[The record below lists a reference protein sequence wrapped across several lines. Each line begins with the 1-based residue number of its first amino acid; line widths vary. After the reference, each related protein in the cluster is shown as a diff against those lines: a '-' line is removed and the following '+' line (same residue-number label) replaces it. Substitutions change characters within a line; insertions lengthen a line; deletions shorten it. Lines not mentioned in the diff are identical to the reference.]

1 MNRPSLLRRI
11 AAALV
16 LVSAMGPLRAP
27 AATGAPPVTTDV
39 SRATLDNGLRVII
52 VRDPLAPVATEVV
65 NYLVGGQDTPPGFPG
80 MAHAEEHM
88 TAGRSTKDLSE
99 DQIATM
105 TALLGGDDDAD
116 TQESITQY
124 YTSTPAAYLDIA
136 LRIEASRMR
145 GVLNA
150 QSEWSQERGAIEQE
164 VSRDFSD
171 AFYRYYDKAVAAMFA
186 GTSYAHTPLGTR
198 PSFDRTT
205 AAMLANFNKTWYA
218 PNNAVLVI
226 AGDVDPAATLAQVRS
241 IFGSI
246 PRRAVPAHQP
256 VELAALKGRTITDE
270 SDFPVP
276 LALLGY
282 RMPGYNS
289 PDYAAAEI
297 ALDVLGSQRADLYAL
312 QAEGKVLGTGVD
324 YEPYPDA
331 GLAYVYVA
339 TPPGGDTPAALSLVS
354 DAIANY
360 QKNGVPLDLVEAA
373 KRREVAQALYSRNS
387 ITGLAMDWS
396 QAVAVQGL
404 ASPDDVVAQLQKVTP
419 DDVSRVL
426 NKYLVRDQA
435 IVGILTPK
443 PGAVPSGG
451 GSLSIHDVFS
461 PTNVKPVK
469 LPAWASPL
477 AAVPPVPKSNVAPSD
492 ERLPNG
498 IRLIVQPE
506 TVSPTVTV
514 RGEVRNNADLQTAPG
529 QEGVADVLGGL
540 FSYGT
545 ATYDRLAFQ
554 KELDD
559 VAADVTAG
567 TTFSLQVPVQGFD
580 RGVEL
585 LADNELHPAL
595 PATAF
600 SIVQQ
605 QTAQTLVGELKS
617 PDFLASRAMQDALVP
632 KGDPDLR
639 EATPQTVSGLTLP
652 DVKAYEAGVIRPDMT
667 TIVVAGDVTRDQA
680 RAAVEKWFGDWSTSG
695 PPPQTVL
702 QPVPPNRAA
711 YRRVTAP
718 GRTQTSV
725 SLREEIGLRRSDPDF
740 YAVQLGNTILG
751 GAFYATRFS
760 RDLRQKNGLVY
771 DVGASLT
778 ASKYRTN
785 YGVSFGSDPQNVS
798 RARTIIVRD
807 LRDMSRTAPSTTE
820 LRQAKTQLLR
830 DLDLSES
837 SVDSIAGGLAARA
850 NAGLPLDEPTQRAH
864 AILGLG
870 GERVRAAFAKWIDPS
885 RFVEVDVGP
894 ASPST

>member
-1 MNRPSLLRRI
+1 MNRSSLLRCV
-11 AAALV
+11 AGALV
-16 LVSAMGPLRAP
+16 LAGVLGPLGAP
-27 AATGAPPVTTDV
+27 AATTGPPIVTDV
-39 SRATLDNGLRVII
+39 VRATLDNGLRVIV

-116 TQESITQY
+116 TQQSITQY
-124 YTSTPAAYLDIA
+124 YTSTPARYLDVA

-145 GVLNA
+145 GALNA
-150 QSEWSQERGAIEQE
+150 QAEWAQERGAIEQE

-171 AFYRYYDKAVAAMFA
+171 AFYRYYDKAVGAMFA
-186 GTSYAHTPLGTR
+186 GTPYAHTPLGTR
-198 PSFDRTT
+198 ASFDRTT
-205 AAMLANFNKTWYA
+205 GAMLASFNKTWYA
-218 PNNAVLVI
+218 PNNAILVI
-226 AGDVDPAATLAQVRS
+226 AGDVDPAATVAQVRS

-246 PRRAVPAHQP
+246 PRRAVPAHRP
-256 VELAALKGRTITDE
+256 VDLGAVKGRTITDE

-276 LALLGY
+276 LVLLGY
-282 RMPGYNS
+282 RMPGYDS

-312 QAEGKVLGTGVD
+312 QAEGKVLGIGVD
-324 YEPYPDA
+324 YEPYPHA

-339 TPPGGDTPAALSLVS
+339 TPPNGDTASALALASNTV
-354 DAIANY
+354 ANY
-360 QKNGVPLDLVEAA
+360 QQNGVPLDLVEAA
-373 KRREVAQALYSRNS
+373 KRREVAQALYLRNS
-387 ITGLAMDWS
+387 ISGLAMDWS
-396 QAVAVQGL
+396 QVVAVQGL
-404 ASPDDVVAQLQKVTP
+404 ASPDDVVARFQKVTS
-419 DDVSRVL
+419 DDVNRVL
-426 NKYLVRDQA
+426 RTYLVRDRA

-451 GSLSIHDVFS
+451 GSLSIHDVFAPS
-461 PTNVKPVK
+461 SAKAVK
-469 LPAWASPL
+469 LPGWAAAL
-477 AAVPPVPKSNVAPSD
+477 ASVPPVPKSNVVPSD

-506 TVSPTVTV
+506 AVSPTVSV
-514 RGEVRNNADLQTAPG
+514 RGEVRNNSDLQTASG
-529 QEGVADVLGGL
+529 QEGVADVLGAL

-545 ATYDRLAFQ
+545 QSYDRLAFQ

-559 VAADVTAG
+559 IAADVTAG
-567 TTFSLQVPVQGFD
+567 TAFSLQVPVQGFD

-595 PATAF
+595 PPQAF
-600 SIVQQ
+600 SIVRQ
-605 QTAQTLVGELKS
+605 QTAQTLLGEMKS
-617 PDFLASRAMQDALVP
+617 PDYLAARAMERALLP

-639 EATPQTVSGLTLP
+639 EATPQTVSALNLA
-652 DVKAYEAGVIRPDMT
+652 DVKAYETSVIRPDML
-667 TIVVAGDVTRDQA
+667 TIVVAGDVTHDQA
-680 RAAVEKWFGDWSTSG
+680 RAVVEKWFGDWTASG
-695 PPPQTVL
+695 PAPQTNMD
-702 QPVPPNRAA
+702 PVPLNRAA
-711 YRRVTAP
+711 YHRVTAT

-725 SLREEIGLRRSDPDF
+725 SLREEIGLRRGDPDF

-785 YGVSFGSDPQNVS
+785 YGVSFGSDPQNVA
-798 RARTIIVRD
+798 RARTIVVRD
-807 LRDMSRTAPSTTE
+807 LHDLARTPPSPDE
-820 LRQAKTQLLR
+820 LRQAKTQLMR

-850 NAGLPLDEPTQRAH
+850 VADLPLDEPTQRAH
-864 AILGLG
+864 AILGLS

-894 ASPST
+894 AASST